1 MASKYLIETTET
13 YRVNTEGAAAEL
25 INDAKKSN
33 QYVLKKYSSVKK
45 EKKAK
50 GEVVDE
56 WFKVTLVKSFD
67 DEKDPLGETVV
78 EYKNGA
84 F

>member
-1 MASKYLIETTET
+1 MASKYLIETTEV
-13 YRVNTEGAAAEL
+13 YRVNTESAATEL
-25 INDAKKSN
+25 IEAAKRDP
-33 QYVLKKYSSVKK
+33 QYVLKKYTSVKK

-50 GEVVDE
+50 GEIIDE
-56 WFKVTLVKSFD
+56 WIRVTLVKTFD

>member
-1 MASKYLIETTET
+1 MASKYLIETTEV
-13 YRVNTEGAAAEL
+13 YRVNTEAAAAEL
-25 INDAKKSN
+25 INEAKKDP
-33 QYVLKKYSSVKK
+33 QYVLKKYTSVKK

-50 GEVVDE
+50 GEVIDE
-56 WFKVTLVKSFD
+56 WFRVTLVKSFD

-78 EYKNGA
+78 SYTNGA

>member
-1 MASKYLIETTET
+1 MASKYLIETTEV

-25 INDAKKSN
+25 IAEAKKSH
-33 QYVLKKYSSVKK
+33 QYVLAKYSSVKK
-45 EKKAK
+45 ERKQK

-56 WFKVTLVKSFD
+56 WFKVTLVKKFD
-67 DEKDPLGETVV
+67 DEKEPLGETTVT
-78 EYKNGA
+78 YTNGA

>member
-1 MASKYLIETTET
+1 MASKYLIETTEV
-13 YRVNTEGAAAEL
+13 YRVNTETAAAEL
-25 INDAKKSN
+25 INAAKKDP
-33 QYVLKKYSSVKK
+33 QYVLKKYTSVKK

-50 GEVVDE
+50 GEIIDE
-56 WFKVTLVKSFD
+56 WFRVTLVKSFD